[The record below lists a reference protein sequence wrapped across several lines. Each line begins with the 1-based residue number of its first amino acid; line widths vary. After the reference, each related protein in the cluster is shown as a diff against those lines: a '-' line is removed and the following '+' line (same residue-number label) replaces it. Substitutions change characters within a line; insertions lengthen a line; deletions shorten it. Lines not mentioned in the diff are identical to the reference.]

1 MQTRYTLI
9 AIGLAALLAVSGVAA
24 ATGGPAVGTAT
35 QVQTDDRPL
44 DGSNSPWATEDER
57 LELFQERFDLTD
69 EQVAEIGT
77 DVQALIDE
85 DASREEIRDTVRER
99 LEEYGVEDPT
109 LGPPADRG
117 PGSNSVDRDADT
129 RAGFG
134 GAGGSGPHGPAD
146 GSCLA

>member
-1 MQTRYTLI
+1 MKTRYTLI
-9 AIGLAALLAVSGVAA
+9 ALGLVALLGVSGVAA
-24 ATGGPAVGTAT
+24 ATGGPAGAAA

-57 LELFQERFDLTD
+57 VDLFQERFDLTD
-69 EQVAEIGT
+69 EQVAEI
-77 DVQALIDE
+77 DSEVEALLEE
-85 DASREEIRDTVRER
+85 DASREEIRDTVREL

-117 PGSNSVDRDADT
+117 PGSNSFDTDSDT